1 MINIPNILTSMN
13 MLCGSI
19 SIFFCLIGKVDWAI
33 YAILLGIVFDFL
45 DGFVARLLKQTN
57 PIGKQLDSLAD
68 MVTFGL
74 APGVLMMVM
83 IVVLTFPSQINS
95 TIEPDAAAH
104 IRFELNNWYSALC
117 YNVPSDFDAS
127 IKYLPFC
134 ALIIPFF
141 SMFRLAK
148 FTVDEKQ
155 SFGFIG
161 MPTPLNTFFFL
172 FFPLYF
178 LENYANWKNQEK
190 WISTYLFDIYFIS
203 GLCFL
208 MSILLVSNLRLM
220 ALKFETFKIS
230 ENKLKFGFII
240 ASIIIIILFKVWAIP
255 LIVFLYLSLSIIY
268 NFINKKNEV

>member
-1 MINIPNILTSMN
+1 MN
-13 MLCGSI
+13 MLCGCI
-19 SIFFCLIGKVDWAI
+19 SIFFCLVGKVDWAI
-33 YAILLGIVFDFL
+33 YAIILGIVFDFL
-45 DGFVARLLKQTN
+45 DGFVARLLKQNN
-57 PIGKQLDSLAD
+57 PLGKQLDSLAD

-74 APGVLMMVM
+74 APGILMMVM

-95 TIEPDAAAH
+95 TIEPDATAH

-117 YNVPSDFDAS
+117 YNVPTDFDAS

-134 ALIIPFF
+134 GLIIPFF
-141 SMFRLAK
+141 SIFRLAK
-148 FTVDEKQ
+148 FNIDEKQ
-155 SFGFIG
+155 RFGFIG
-161 MPTPLNTFFFL
+161 LPTPLNTFFFL

-178 LENYANWKNQEK
+178 LENYANWNSQEK

-203 GLCFL
+203 ALCFL
-208 MSILLVSNLRLM
+208 MSILLISNLRLM

-240 ASIIIIILFKVWAIP
+240 VSIIIIILYKVWAIP